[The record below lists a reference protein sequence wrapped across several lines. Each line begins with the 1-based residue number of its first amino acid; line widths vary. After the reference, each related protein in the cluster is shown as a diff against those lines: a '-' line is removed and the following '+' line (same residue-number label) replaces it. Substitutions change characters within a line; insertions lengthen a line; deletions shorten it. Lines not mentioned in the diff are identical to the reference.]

1 MANFAY
7 LESSFVGP
15 YYEWFVDLGYP
26 QCDLIK
32 LESGEWGIIE
42 MLNAPL
48 CPSLTEWR
56 YIAQGFRNIEPTMSR
71 CKKILEDCDPMR
83 QALWDRENAKTKEVE
98 EAHDRREEHVE
109 HIADELTQSISRNP
123 DLRERIAKK
132 GLTEMLP
139 HKIAENLT
147 PKQREGA

>member
-7 LESSFVGP
+7 LDSAFVGP
-15 YYEWFVDLGYP
+15 FYEWFVDLGYP
-26 QCDLIK
+26 QCDLVK

-48 CPSLTEWR
+48 CPSMTQWR

-71 CKKILEDCDPMR
+71 CKKILEDCDPTR
-83 QALWDRENAKTKEVE
+83 RALWDREEEKTRKVE
-98 EAHDRREEHVE
+98 ADHAAREERAELV
-109 HIADELTQSISRNP
+109 ADELTASITRNP
-123 DLRERIAKK
+123 DLRERIAKR

-147 PKQREGA
+147 DSQRKGA